1 MHTFTVI
8 ADDFTGANDTG
19 VQVCKRG
26 IPIDVILDAH
36 HIENNSASL
45 SVDTESRVLCAG
57 EAYDRVAA
65 VMRRVLET
73 GGCQHLYKKI
83 DSTLRGNIQAE
94 LQALVDVYKPQ
105 TVIFAPA
112 YPVQGRTVEQG
123 RLCVDGQPLLT
134 TEIAKDPRNPLREDC
149 LPALLQ
155 SCGIRVSRH
164 YSIAD
169 IETENLIFGEGVYTF
184 DAVTDQHLEGIARHA
199 AALPERILWIGSAG
213 LAEGLLNAVCP
224 VKPAMAVVGSISLK
238 TMEQIAYCRGKGVA
252 IVHTDMIQAYEQ
264 RQVQES
270 VKKAAAYLENGRDI
284 LLTAA
289 ESRQDYERFA
299 AYGGQ
304 RGISTDRL
312 AEFTKQTLSRMVLP
326 VLGQAK
332 TAGIFLTGGDTA
344 IAVIECLRSRG
355 SHIEQELLPGFVQG
369 RLNGGPYDGLPIV
382 TKAGAF
388 GSAADIYACM
398 QKIKAL
404 PDSK

>member
-1 MHTFTVI
+1 MHTFAVI

-19 VQVCKRG
+19 VQICKRG

-45 SVDTESRVLCAG
+45 SVDTESRILCAG

-65 VMRRVLET
+65 VMRSVWET

-94 LQALVDVYKPQ
+94 LQALLDVYKPQ

-112 YPVQGRTVEQG
+112 YPMQGRTVEQG
-123 RLCVDGQPLLT
+123 RLCVHGQPLLT

-149 LPALLQ
+149 LPVLLR
-155 SCGIRVSRH
+155 SCGISVSRH

-184 DAVTDQHLEGIARHA
+184 DTITDQHLKCIARHA
-199 AALPERILWIGSAG
+199 AALPKRILWVGSAG
-213 LAEGLLNAVCP
+213 LAEALLHTVCP

-238 TMEQIAYCRGKGVA
+238 TMEQIAYCRKKGIA
-252 IVHTDMIQAYEQ
+252 IVHVDMIQAYEQ
-264 RQVQES
+264 QQVQQS
-270 VKKAAAYLENGRDI
+270 VKEAAAYLENGRDV

-289 ESRQDYERFA
+289 ESRQDYECFA

-304 RGISTDRL
+304 RSISTDTL
-312 AEFTKQTLSRMVLP
+312 AGFTKQTLSRMVPLI
-326 VLGQAK
+326 LGQAK
-332 TAGIFLTGGDTA
+332 AAGIFLTGGDTA
-344 IAVIECLRSRG
+344 IAVIECLQSRG

-369 RLNGGPYDGLPIV
+369 RLNGGLYDGLPIV

-388 GSAADIYACM
+388 GSAADMYACM

-404 PDSK
+404 LDSK